1 MEICSTQPLFLT
13 IFCMNTLPQFRYIVT
28 QLVYNY
34 FRRHLIN
41 FHSLTIKN
49 VLSKERALLILE

>member
-1 MEICSTQPLFLT
+1 
-13 IFCMNTLPQFRYIVT
+13 MNTLPQFRYIVT